1 MWDKN
6 PMKQGLYCPG
16 SKIPILDEKKIREE
30 KPDFIVIFPWNI
42 KDEIIDQLKFTKK
55 WGCKFVVAIPSLSI
69 I

>member
-1 MWDKN
+1 MDDNKF
-6 PMKQGLYCPG
+6 KQNKYCPG
-16 SKIPILDEKKIREE
+16 SKIPILDEKQIRVE